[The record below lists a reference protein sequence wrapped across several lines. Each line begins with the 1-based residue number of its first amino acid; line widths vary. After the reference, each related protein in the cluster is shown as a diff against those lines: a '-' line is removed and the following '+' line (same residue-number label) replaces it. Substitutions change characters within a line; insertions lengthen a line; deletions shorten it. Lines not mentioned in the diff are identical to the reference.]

1 MASKPPRPG
10 GPPPADE
17 PGHVPPLP
25 GEPEPPPPPDP
36 VWDHTSRAEWTIAS

>member
-10 GPPPADE
+10 STPPPIQE
-17 PGHVPPLP
+17 PGQVPPLP

-36 VWDHTSRAEWTIAS
+36 VVA

>member
-10 GPPPADE
+10 EPPADE

-36 VWDHTSRAEWTIAS
+36 VLA

>member
-1 MASKPPRPG
+1 MMASRPQRPG
-10 GPPPADE
+10 EPPPADE

-36 VWDHTSRAEWTIAS
+36 VLA